1 VKNESDVL
9 RKISHFRKNRL
20 ATAGFIVALAL
31 IIISLLAPL
40 IAPYNPEEPDLDKKL
55 VPGFWKGNWEHPLGT
70 DNLGRDLL
78 SRIIY
83 GGSISLKV
91 GYIVIA
97 ITAVFGTLI
106 GVISAYFGKVVDIVL
121 MRVVDIFL
129 AFPPLLLALAIA
141 AALGT
146 GIEKAMLA
154 IAVVYIPGMARIVRG
169 TVLSVKTLSY
179 IEASRALAGRN
190 IWIIVRHILPN
201 ILPSALVYLTLL
213 LADAI
218 LYTAA
223 LGFLGIGIEPSIP
236 EWGAMLSSGRDFL
249 LLGQWWVTVFPG
261 IMIVLAVFSF
271 NVIGDGLREAFDTKL
286 WR

>member
-1 VKNESDVL
+1 LRRESNF
-9 RKISHFRKNRL
+9 FRRITAFKKNRL
-20 ATAGFIVALAL
+20 AVAGFVVALIL
-31 IIISLLAPL
+31 IIISIFAPLLAPF
-40 IAPYNPEEPDLDKKL
+40 NPEEPHLEKKL

-70 DNLGRDLL
+70 DNLGRDIL
-78 SRIIY
+78 SRIIH
-83 GGSISLKV
+83 GGAISLKV
-91 GYIVIA
+91 DNIVIA
-97 ITAVFGTLI
+97 ITAVFGTII

-121 MRVVDIFL
+121 KRIVDIFL
-129 AFPPLLLALAIA
+129 AFPPLLLALAMA

-154 IAVVYIPGMARIVRG
+154 IAIVYIPGMARIVRG
-169 TVLSVKTLSY
+169 SVLSVKNLSY
-179 IEASRALAGRN
+179 VEASRALAGGN
-190 IWIIVRHILPN
+190 SWIIIRHILPN
-201 ILPSALVYLTLL
+201 ILPAALVYLTLL

-223 LGFLGIGIEPSIP
+223 LGFLGIGIEPSTP
-236 EWGAMLSSGRDFL
+236 EWGAMLSGGRDFL

>member
-1 VKNESDVL
+1 LKKETQFK
-9 RKISHFRKNRL
+9 RRISQFKKNRL
-20 ATAGFIVALAL
+20 AVAGFFVALAL
-31 IIISLLAPL
+31 IIISITAPFM
-40 IAPYNPEEPDLDKKL
+40 APYDPEEPELEKKL
-55 VPGFWKGNWEHPLGT
+55 VPGFWAGNWNHPLGT

-78 SRIIY
+78 SRILY
-83 GGSISLKV
+83 GGAISLKV

-97 ITAVFGTLI
+97 ITAVCGTLI
-106 GVISAYFGKVVDIVL
+106 GLISAYFGRVVDIII
-121 MRVVDIFL
+121 MRIVDIFL
-129 AFPPLLLALAIA
+129 AFPPLLLALAMA

-154 IAVVYIPGMARIVRG
+154 IAIVYIPGMARIVRG
-169 TVLSVKTLSY
+169 SVLSVKNLSY
-179 IEASRALAGRN
+179 VEASRALAGSN
-190 IWIIVRHILPN
+190 FWIITRHILPN
-201 ILPSALVYLTLL
+201 ILPAALVYLTLM

-236 EWGAMLSSGRDFL
+236 EWGAMLSGGRDFL
-249 LLGQWWVTVFPG
+249 FLGQWWVTVFPG

>member
-1 VKNESDVL
+1 
-9 RKISHFRKNRL
+9 L
-20 ATAGFIVALAL
+20 AVPGVYIALAL
-31 IIISLLAPL
+31 IIISIFSPL
-40 IAPYNPEEPDLDKKL
+40 PAPYDTIEPQLENKFQ
-55 VPGFWKGNWEHPLGT
+55 PGFWAGNWEHPLGT

-91 GYIVIA
+91 GYMVIL
-97 ITAVFGTLI
+97 ITVLFGTIL
-106 GVISAYFGKVVDIVL
+106 GVVSAYFGGIIDIIIMRIVVV
-121 MRVVDIFL
+121 FP

-141 AALGT
+141 ASLGT
-146 GIEKAMLA
+146 GLENAMLA
-154 IAVVYIPGMARIVRG
+154 IALVYIPGMARIVRG
-169 TVLSVKTLSY
+169 SVLTVKTLSY
-179 IEASRALAGRN
+179 VEASRALAGGN
-190 IWIIVRHILPN
+190 SWIITRHILPN

-223 LGFLGIGIEPSIP
+223 LGFLVVGIEPSTP
-236 EWGAMLSSGRDFL
+236 ERGAMLSQGRDFL
-249 LLGQWWVTVFPG
+249 LMGQWWVTVFPG

-271 NVIGDGLREAFDTKL
+271 SIIGDGLREAFDTKL